1 MSDEDR
7 TREELVSELRR
18 LRHRVAALEGS
29 MHKGRAGT
37 PPAGDVETQAADD
50 GALVVDSE
58 AFRRMFKDHGAV
70 MYIVDLSTFAII
82 DANRAALSFYGYDL
96 ETAEAAPQRVED
108 ILQLLSTRLET
119 QNAQGSKFF
128 QP

>member
-18 LRHRVAALEGS
+18 LRRRVAALEGS

-58 AFRRMFKDHGAV
+58 AFRRMFTPTGSPVSRITSRTTMLMQA
-70 MYIVDLSTFAII
+70 IVWAGTS
-82 DANRAALSFYGYDL
+82 SG
-96 ETAEAAPQRVED
+96 
-108 ILQLLSTRLET
+108 
-119 QNAQGSKFF
+119 
-128 QP
+128 